1 MEDKAVEALNREL
14 LMAVNATRRAFLT
27 YFVVDGKFVIRL
39 AVGGSMTEMRH
50 VWGAWEL
57 IKEKA
62 NELLA
67 GC

>member
-1 MEDKAVEALNREL
+1 
-14 LMAVNATRRAFLT
+14 
-27 YFVVDGKFVIRL
+27 VDGKFVIRL

-50 VWGAWEL
+50 VRGAWEL